1 VLILDLKTN
10 DTSEELDQLTKRLIY
25 EKQSKISIFEELLRI
40 YESEEKLLTSYKQL
54 STQHYAISNS
64 KLAKVTYAYW
74 RFLKRIKRGKKNENS

>member
-1 VLILDLKTN
+1 MDLKTN

-40 YESEEKLLTSYKQL
+40 YESEEKLLLSYKQL
-54 STQHYAISNS
+54 SAQHYAISNA

-74 RFLKRIKRGKKNENS
+74 RLLKRIKRGKKNENS